1 MNRTDLL
8 NVDREIA
15 KRSLSEF
22 VQMGWPVLEPAEV
35 YKHNWH
41 MDALSDHL
49 MAAAAGDS
57 AMNRLLINV
66 PPGTSKSSK
75 TSVFFPAWLWGP
87 FGAPNIRFIGAAHEQ
102 GLATRDNRRTR
113 LLVESDWYQERWPTK
128 ITSDQNEKTLFEN
141 DKRGFR
147 QSSAVAGMTGKR
159 GHFVVWD
166 DPQNPES
173 ANSDVSRETSLRI
186 FRETLPSRLVDPIN
200 SVIIIIMQ
208 RLNQDDV
215 SGYILAN
222 ELGYQHLML
231 PMEFEP
237 HRRCYTVVKPTHFKS
252 EKVRGRYLGA
262 KQRWFLEGDEVP
274 DDLAP
279 VVERLEVQEV
289 YNQDPREEDGEL
301 LFEDRFPRSVVDRD
315 KKVMGEYATAGQLQ
329 QRPAPREGGMFKTAD
344 FEIVD
349 AIPHVVAW
357 VRAWDLAATK
367 VNRAK
372 RTKGASKAA
381 FTAGV
386 AMGKTADGRY
396 IIADVNRFQEN
407 VGKVETKIVN
417 TAGQDVQRYKGIRGS
432 LPKDPGA
439 GGKAWATTLITKL
452 AGFSYRAT
460 PEDGDKVSR
469 AQPLAAQVEN
479 GNVML
484 LRGAWN
490 KDFLDEI
497 GLFPASKYKDQV
509 DAATRAF
516 AELVNAPTFEWYVSG
531 DDDE

>member
-22 VQMGWPVLEPAEV
+22 TQMAWPVLEPGEV

-41 MDALSDHL
+41 MDCMSDHL
-49 MAAAAGDS
+49 MAS
-57 AMNRLLINV
+57 ANGEINRLLFNV

-87 FGAPNIRFIGAAHEQ
+87 FGKPNYRFIGAAHEQ

-113 LLVESDWYQERWPTK
+113 LLIESEWYQERWPTK
-128 ITSDQNEKTLFEN
+128 ITSDQNEKTNIEN
-141 DKRGFR
+141 ESRGFR

-173 ANSDVSRETSLRI
+173 ADSDVSRETSVRI
-186 FRETLPSRLVDPIN
+186 FKETLTSRLVDPET

-215 SGYILAN
+215 SGHILAS
-222 ELGYQHLML
+222 ELGYHHVML

-237 HRRCYTVVKPTHFKS
+237 HRRCYSVVKPS
-252 EKVRGRYLGA
+252 YMEAEKVRARYLGT
-262 KQRWFLEGDEVP
+262 KQRWFLEGHPVP
-274 DDLAP
+274 DDLAAD
-279 VVERLEVQEV
+279 VERLPVQEV
-289 YNQDPREEDGEL
+289 YNQDPREEEGDL
-301 LFEDRFPRSVVDRD
+301 LFPGRFPEHVVERD
-315 KKVMGEYATAGQLQ
+315 KKTMGSYAVAGQFQ
-329 QRPAPREGGMFKTAD
+329 QRPAPREGGMFRTSD
-344 FEIVD
+344 FDIVD
-349 AIPHVVAW
+349 AIPPVVAW

-367 VNRAK
+367 VNRDK
-372 RTKGASKAA
+372 RKKSSSKAA
-381 FTAGV
+381 FTAGL
-386 AMGKTADGRY
+386 AMGKTINGRY
-396 IIADVNRFQEN
+396 IIADVTRFQES
-407 VGKVETKIVN
+407 VGKVETNIVN
-417 TAGQDVQRYKGIRGS
+417 TAEQDRTRYPGIRGS

-439 GGKAWATTLITKL
+439 GGKAWANTLITKL
-452 AGFSYRAT
+452 AGHPYRAT

-469 AQPLAAQVEN
+469 AQALAAQVEN

-516 AELVNAPTFEWYVSG
+516 SELVNTKTFNWYVGG
-531 DDDE
+531 DDSE